1 MVSMGLKVKL
11 TMIRETDNKG
21 AVDLANNWSIGGR
34 TRHVDEWQCFLRELK
49 ESKVMGIHWIK
60 GLENDADAFTKN
72 SDGPAFEKCIRTFV
86 GQDVHMKS
94 YSSEQGGCQEGSQGT
109 QKGIPD
115 FK

>member
-1 MVSMGLKVKL
+1 MGLKVKL
-11 TMIRETDNKG
+11 PMILEMDNKG

-34 TRHVDEWQCFLRELK
+34 TRHVDVRQCFLRELK
-49 ESKVMGIHWIK
+49 ESKIMDIRWIK
-60 GLENDADAFTKN
+60 GSENDADAFTMN
-72 SDGPAFEKCIRTFV
+72 LDGPAFEKCIRTLV

-94 YSSEQGGCQEGSQGT
+94 YTSEQGGCQEGSQGT